1 MLEAGTEELSVEV
14 LTADERVMHLALR
27 TSMTVSY
34 DGEQELLGPG
44 VAESLLGG
52 DDAPLAR
59 WLLREDGAGA
69 ADAAREFGW
78 SEEEAAVRLGA
89 MADAGRARRLESGS
103 YVAQM
108 AARRGRQLDPELWAR
123 AAGGEAERRPAAE
136 RGVLLQ
142 RAIGS
147 RTARAV
153 ISSVP
158 TAALA
163 AIAAALIVAG
173 SASVSGP
180 IRIVGVVAIATIAGV
195 LPPMLVLAARRRSD
209 VATSSSRVLAGT
221 ALMALTGLVAIAVL
235 VLHATVLWSDPGERA
250 LAGVATAFAVASL
263 ILAARHGAFRPAAV
277 LELRQEDSGRVRIR
291 AQENGRD
298 LELAIGE
305 QVVRG
310 QGEFPLGP
318 GAAPPSKSL
327 VAAPGTCT
335 ASPSAT

>member
-1 MLEAGTEELSVEV
+1 M
-14 LTADERVMHLALR
+14 
-27 TSMTVSY
+27 
-34 DGEQELLGPG
+34 
-44 VAESLLGG
+44 
-52 DDAPLAR
+52 
-59 WLLREDGAGA
+59 
-69 ADAAREFGW
+69 
-78 SEEEAAVRLGA
+78 
-89 MADAGRARRLESGS
+89 
-103 YVAQM
+103 
-108 AARRGRQLDPELWAR
+108 
-123 AAGGEAERRPAAE
+123 
-136 RGVLLQ
+136 
-142 RAIGS
+142 
-147 RTARAV
+147 

-250 LAGVATAFAVASL
+250 LAAVATAFAVASL

-318 GAAPPSKSL
+318 GAAPLKIRGRTETSAELKISAQRLDPSGG
-327 VAAPGTCT
+327 AAALPVVIEL
-335 ASPSAT
+335 SPQATLQMAEVGGMATLPWSPVTGRSRSVPRRPLHRRRRARH